1 MTKEITID
9 HLAEMTQ
16 RGFKDVEERLGA
28 GIDKVFQEV
37 LLSLVMM
44 REDVKETKT
53 TLGPLTR
60 VMAQCKQKFRT
71 SAVRIDLIEK
81 KVGLAK

>member
-16 RGFKDVEERLGA
+16 RGFKDVEERLGER
-28 GIDKVFQEV
+28 IDKGFQEV

-44 REDVKETKT
+44 HEDVKETKT
-53 TLGPLTR
+53 ALGPLTR
-60 VMAQCKQKFRT
+60 VMASMEAEIQNLR
-71 SAVRIDLIEK
+71 VRVDLIEK